1 MSESIAQDEPLID
14 VEPMSVDQL
23 AGAFVMIAG
32 AIGSLLLVI
41 WQSKCHCKM
50 NLCYIFSCERRP
62 PNEEEMKGLK
72 DQAKKLKEKQ
82 EKANK
87 QEDEILE
94 NVASEAQGAGQAEEP
109 ILPTPKLKRKD
120 SMIISEIEPTLSKD
134 TGPPSS

>member
-41 WQSKCHCKM
+41 WQSKCHCRM

-62 PNEEEMKGLK
+62 PSEEEMKGLK
-72 DQAKKLKEKQ
+72 DQAKKQNEKLKKM
-82 EKANK
+82 NK
-87 QEDEILE
+87 KEERILDKEDEILK
-94 NVASEAQGAGQAEEP
+94 NQEEP
-109 ILPTPKLKRKD
+109 ILPTPKLQRKD
-120 SMIISEIEPTLSKD
+120 SMIISELEPEPTLSKD
-134 TGPPSS
+134 TSPPSS

>member
-1 MSESIAQDEPLID
+1 MSESVENDPFID

-72 DQAKKLKEKQ
+72 EQAKKQSEKLKKMTKKEDEIIEK
-82 EKANK
+82 
-87 QEDEILE
+87 EDEILDE
-94 NVASEAQGAGQAEEP
+94 VESQKKLNRTNSITITELQPESQA
-109 ILPTPKLKRKD
+109 
-120 SMIISEIEPTLSKD
+120 
-134 TGPPSS
+134 

>member
-1 MSESIAQDEPLID
+1 MSESVENDPFID

-72 DQAKKLKEKQ
+72 EQAKKQSEKLKKMTKKENEIIEK
-82 EKANK
+82 
-87 QEDEILE
+87 EDEILDE
-94 NVASEAQGAGQAEEP
+94 VESQKKLNRTNSITITELQPEP
-109 ILPTPKLKRKD
+109 IST
-120 SMIISEIEPTLSKD
+120 
-134 TGPPSS
+134 TGSAP

>member
-1 MSESIAQDEPLID
+1 MSESVENDPFID

-72 DQAKKLKEKQ
+72 EQAKKQSEKLKKMTKKENEIIEK
-82 EKANK
+82 
-87 QEDEILE
+87 EDEILDE
-94 NVASEAQGAGQAEEP
+94 VESQKKLNRTNSITITELQPES
-109 ILPTPKLKRKD
+109 IPT
-120 SMIISEIEPTLSKD
+120 
-134 TGPPSS
+134 TGSAP